1 MDLNATPSSERIHIG
16 IFGKRN
22 AGKSSLI
29 NAITGQNLAIVS
41 DTKGTTTD
49 PVYKAMEILP
59 LGPVMII
66 DTPGIDDE
74 GELGMQRVQKAVQV
88 LNKTDIAI
96 LVIDST
102 LGPDKEDTA
111 LLARIKEKKLP
122 VIAVFTKA
130 EAAADLTNYEKILG
144 VKCMA
149 VSSVSGRNIAELRTA
164 LAALVPDKK
173 VRSSL

>member
-74 GELGMQRVQKAVQV
+74 GELGQYRYLTKPILPFSLSTARLDLIRKIQRCLRALQKKSCR
-88 LNKTDIAI
+88 L
-96 LVIDST
+96 
-102 LGPDKEDTA
+102 
-111 LLARIKEKKLP
+111 
-122 VIAVFTKA
+122 
-130 EAAADLTNYEKILG
+130 
-144 VKCMA
+144 
-149 VSSVSGRNIAELRTA
+149 
-164 LAALVPDKK
+164 
-173 VRSSL
+173 

>member
-16 IFGKRN
+16 IFGN
-22 AGKSSLI
+22 
-29 NAITGQNLAIVS
+29 
-41 DTKGTTTD
+41 TKGTTTD

-74 GELGMQRVQKAVQV
+74 GELGAQRVQKAVQV

-111 LLARIKEKKLP
+111 LLARITEKKLP

-130 EAAADLTNYEKILG
+130 EAAADLTNYESAAEIL
-144 VKCMA
+144 
-149 VSSVSGRNIAELRTA
+149 RNCA
-164 LAALVPDKK
+164 LPLPPLCRIKK